1 MDLVIAPPRAV
12 VAARLTSLFF
22 PFLATPWLME
32 FQGWPG
38 IRAIIAHKTAA
49 ATQDPSPQLCQ
60 ARGSILCPSAP
71 KMLLMPL
78 RHSGSLLSSISCAGE
93 KTFTGQGLAV
103 PPEGTWENLD
113 QPPTVLFILCT
124 LAPPPRLQVQEAF
137 Q

>member
-1 MDLVIAPPRAV
+1 MPTKLQLQRRILPP
-12 VAARLTSLFF
+12 
-22 PFLATPWLME
+22 
-32 FQGWPG
+32 
-38 IRAIIAHKTAA
+38 
-49 ATQDPSPQLCQ
+49 LCQ

-124 LAPPPRLQVQEAF
+124 LAPLPDCKSKRLFSDAQPQNKTGP
-137 Q
+137 